1 MTHNY
6 LMRHLAVLPCLAI
19 LSGCQFSENR
29 YLTRPVK
36 PGEVVGTWRATEFAI
51 KSLREVGVREHLTVS
66 EHKLVLRPDGSCSIQ
81 TVMNMPVFSEA
92 ADYRTY
98 DTGCRWRLGEGGHP
112 RLDFEL
118 SPAPSPGP
126 PYFYFAEEDGRLL
139 LWQYATDPDAW
150 LYMEFEKTGT

>member
-1 MTHNY
+1 MPF
-6 LMRHLAVLPCLAI
+6 LAV

-36 PGEVVGTWRATEFAI
+36 PGEAVGTWRATEYAI
-51 KSLREVGVREHLTVS
+51 KSLREVGVREHLTVQ
-66 EHKLVLRPDGSCSIQ
+66 EHKLVLRPDGVLLDPDRHEH
-81 TVMNMPVFSEA
+81 TGFFGGRRLPDVP
-92 ADYRTY
+92 

-112 RLDFEL
+112 RVDFEL
-118 SPAPSPGP
+118 TPAPSLGN

>member
-1 MTHNY
+1 
-6 LMRHLAVLPCLAI
+6 MRHLALLPFLAI
-19 LSGCQFSENR
+19 LAGCQFSENR

-36 PGEVVGTWRATEFAI
+36 PGELVGTWRATEFAI
-51 KSLREVGVREHLTVS
+51 KRLRDVGVREHLTVQ

-81 TVMNMPVFSEA
+81 TVMNMPVMEA

-98 DTGCRWRLGEGGHP
+98 ETGCRWRLGEGGHQ

-118 SPAPSPGP
+118 TPAPSHT
-126 PYFYFAEEDGRLL
+126 PYYFFDEEDGRLL

-150 LYMEFEKTGT
+150 RYMEFEKTGT